1 MRGLTGVVCVVAAY
15 LTLAAGS
22 APIAAQRAAGDAAD
36 ARLETV
42 LQAAGA
48 YVDAFKSQ
56 FFGVVAEERYQQFVR
71 GRSIVA
77 TANISRQRDFLSE
90 VAMIE
95 MPNLG
100 WVGFRDVVE
109 VDGQKVVDRA
119 DRLTRLLQST
129 SDDLLKQGRALADEG
144 SRFNLGSVTRNLNHP
159 SLALSF
165 LARDRQARNTFT
177 PDGNGRISGE
187 TMTVVR
193 FVEHARPT
201 TVRGGATG
209 RDVYASGRFWI
220 APASG
225 VIGRSELQL
234 RIDQTTATLTATYGP
249 NARFRVWVPVS
260 LRETYDTGSTEVI
273 EGVATYRNYRT
284 FAVDTNAVIK

>member
-1 MRGLTGVVCVVAAY
+1 VCVAAAC
-15 LTLAAGS
+15 LTLAARV
-22 APIAAQRAAGDAAD
+22 APVAAQRAPADDAAQ
-36 ARLETV
+36 ARLAGV

-48 YVDAFKSQ
+48 YVDVFKSQ
-56 FFGVVAEERYQQFVR
+56 FFGVVAEERYQQLVR
-71 GRSIVA
+71 GQSIVA
-77 TANISRQRDFLSE
+77 AANMSRQRDFLSE
-90 VAMIE
+90 VAMLE
-95 MPNLG
+95 MPNIG

-109 VDGQKVVDRA
+109 VDGRTVVDRA

-159 SLALSF
+159 SLALAF
-165 LARDRQARNTFT
+165 LGRDRQVRSTFT
-177 PDGNGRISGE
+177 LDGDGRIGGE
-187 TMTVVR
+187 AMTVVR

-220 APASG
+220 APATG

-234 RIDQTTATLTATYGP
+234 RIDRTTATLTATYGP
-249 NARFRVWVPVS
+249 NAKFRVWVPAS

-284 FAVDTNAVIK
+284 FGVDTNTVIK